1 MALSSASDSGSSGF
15 TPEQQEW
22 IRQLITSHVSQS
34 QPATVTAASTSEAP
48 GISVSTTAPNS
59 STAAGN
65 LGEFDGVWH
74 TINYTYSYILAK

>member
-34 QPATVTAASTSEAP
+34 QPATVVVSSTSEVP
-48 GISVSTTAPNS
+48 GTSVPTTAPIP

-65 LGEFDGVWH
+65 LGESMEYG
-74 TINYTYSYILAK
+74 TQ